1 MQLKDYFV
9 NKLPHNYSSVEQ
21 FDYMQDEKVGAEWN
35 TLSQFKSNIK
45 PKVITKA
52 GQVIQA
58 IKLPKNLEKSSKG
71 Q

>member
-9 NKLPHNYSSVEQ
+9 TKLPHNYSSVEQ

-52 GQVIQA
+52 GQVI
-58 IKLPKNLEKSSKG
+58 
-71 Q
+71 